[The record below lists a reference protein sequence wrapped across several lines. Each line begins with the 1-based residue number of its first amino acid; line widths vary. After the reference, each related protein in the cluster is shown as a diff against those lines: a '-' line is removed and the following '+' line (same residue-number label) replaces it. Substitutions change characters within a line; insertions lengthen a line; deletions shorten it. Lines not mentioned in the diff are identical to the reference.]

1 MRFCYA
7 FHDRYQIRLI
17 DIDRER
23 CEYLATE
30 IPGIEVI
37 NGDGRDVEVLRENN
51 VYQYDAFMALTSKS
65 ETNILTC
72 LTAKDFGVP
81 KTIADVENLQFYS
94 VAENLNIGTSIN
106 KKLMAS
112 SSIFQILLDSD
123 ESNSKF
129 LALADAEVCELEVKE
144 NAKITKAPVKDLKLP
159 WGMTL
164 AALIRNDGK
173 AELIGG
179 MTHIHAGNKVVIFC
193 LAGTISKIEKW
204 FN

>member
-1 MRFCYA
+1 MP
-7 FHDRYQIRLI
+7 DV
-17 DIDRER
+17 
-23 CEYLATE
+23 
-30 IPGIEVI
+30 EVV

-51 VYQYDAFMALTSKS
+51 VYQYDAFVALTNQS
-65 ETNILTC
+65 ETNILSC
-72 LTAKDFGVP
+72 LTAKDFGVV

-94 VAENLNIGTSIN
+94 LAENLNIGHSIN

-129 LALADAEVCELEVKE
+129 LALTDAEVCELEVRDK
-144 NAKITKAPVKDLKLP
+144 AKITKSPVKDLHLP

-164 AALIRNDGK
+164 AALIRNGN

-179 MTHIHAGNKVVIFC
+179 MTHIKPGDHVVVFC
-193 LAGTISKIEKW
+193 LTGTISKIEKW